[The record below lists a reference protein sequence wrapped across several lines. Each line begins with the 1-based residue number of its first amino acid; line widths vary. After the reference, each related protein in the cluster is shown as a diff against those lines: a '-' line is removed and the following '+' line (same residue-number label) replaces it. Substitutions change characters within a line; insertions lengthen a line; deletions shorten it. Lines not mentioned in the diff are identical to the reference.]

1 MWNLVMSIR
10 LSVAALAAVV
20 LCAGPALAA
29 SSSPLLRALDQCAGV
44 TSDAARLACYDGLAP
59 QVRAKV
65 SGKPAS
71 QRTTALVKKRQQ
83 ESWFG
88 FDLGGLFGSSPADQT
103 KPSQFGADNLPVHVV
118 KRNAKTQ
125 SIDSISAQLK
135 DYAYNPFGKFII
147 TLANGQIWKQLDAD
161 DAHAV
166 FHKDPSANRV
176 KITRGFL
183 GSYNLYI
190 NGGYRVFK
198 VRRLR

>member
-1 MWNLVMSIR
+1 MRNFVMSIR
-10 LSVAALAAVV
+10 LSVAALLGVI

-29 SSSPLLRALDQCAGV
+29 SPSALLRALDHCAGV
-44 TSDAARLACYDGLAP
+44 SSGAARLACYDGLAP
-59 QVRAKV
+59 RVRAKV
-65 SGKPAS
+65 SGKPVTQSIRA
-71 QRTTALVKKRQQ
+71 QVQKKQQ

-88 FDLGGLFGSSPADQT
+88 FNLGGLFGNAPSEQT
-103 KPSQFGADNLPVHVV
+103 KPSQFGSDNLPVQVV
-118 KRNAKTQ
+118 KRNSKTQ
-125 SIDSISAQLK
+125 AIDSISARLK
-135 DYAYNPFGKFII
+135 DYAFNPFGKFII

>member
-1 MWNLVMSIR
+1 MWNLIMSIR
-10 LSVAALAAVV
+10 LSVAALAAGV
-20 LCAGPALAA
+20 LCAGPAFATG
-29 SSSPLLRALDQCAGV
+29 SSSLLRALDQCAGV
-44 TSDAARLACYDGLAP
+44 SSDAARLACYDGLAP
-59 QVRAKV
+59 RIQAKV
-65 SGKPAS
+65 SGRPVS
-71 QRTTALVKKRQQ
+71 QHTKVLAKKRQQ

-88 FDLGGLFGSSPADQT
+88 FDLGGIFGNSPSDQT
-103 KPSQFGADNLPVHVV
+103 KPSQFGEDNLPVHVV

-125 SIDSISAQLK
+125 AIDSISARLK

-147 TLANGQIWKQLDAD
+147 TLSNGQIWKQLDAD
-161 DAHAV
+161 DAHAI

>member
-1 MWNLVMSIR
+1 MRKFVMSIR
-10 LSVAALAAVV
+10 LPLAAVAAVV
-20 LCAGPALAA
+20 LSAGSAFAA
-29 SSSPLLRALDQCAGV
+29 SPSSLLQALDHCAGV
-44 TSDAARLACYDGLAP
+44 SSDAARLACYDGLAP

-65 SGKPAS
+65 SGKPVT
-71 QRTTALVKKRQQ
+71 QRTRVLAQKHQQ

-88 FDLGGLFGSSPADQT
+88 FDLGGLFGSSPSEQT
-103 KPSQFGADNLPVHVV
+103 KPSQFGEDNLPVHVV
-118 KRNAKTQ
+118 KRNSKTQ
-125 SIDSISAQLK
+125 SIDSISARLK

-147 TLANGQIWKQLDAD
+147 TLANGQIWKELSAD
-161 DAHAV
+161 DGHAV